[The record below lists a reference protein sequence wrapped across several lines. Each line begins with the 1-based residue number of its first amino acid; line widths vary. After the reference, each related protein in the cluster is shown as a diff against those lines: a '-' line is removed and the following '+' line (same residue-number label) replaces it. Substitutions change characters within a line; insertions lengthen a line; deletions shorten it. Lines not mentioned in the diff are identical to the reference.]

1 MEVTAK
7 KSPRTSVRAGMNEKK
22 FFAKM
27 GQLFAS
33 RFSVLGELMQNARRA
48 GATRIDFT
56 VDADSKTL
64 SCQDNGHGINDFAA
78 LVMLMDSD
86 WDEGVV
92 LHDNPFGM
100 GLFSAFYAGQT
111 VEFLSGG
118 QRLSLTLDDVI
129 NKRLIPVVADA
140 QAPSE
145 GTLVR
150 ISGADDKFFELE
162 YKAGH
167 PEKLSRVQNQ
177 IEKFARGFPVP
188 VSFNGLAMCRDRAL
202 DQMPFALTDI
212 GHVSVPGI
220 HRGGEIGTLS
230 TVLYFLQGLPIGE
243 TAPYGIRGDYVIVHL
258 DSTQFVA
265 QMPDRVR
272 LHNALEQYSLIQA
285 SLRNTVRQFLV
296 AQKALLTPDEMVQ
309 RYWKTCMQYDAEHLL
324 VDIPWAPTYV
334 FHTIG
339 ALHYESQ
346 NMFEGGVSSPS
357 SNGLISRQDIVS
369 GRLMAWR
376 NAPDSVTDDEWSI
389 VCLKVMQTHN
399 IAALDDALPKEHWL
413 NDLLPSAADLEFDVQ
428 PIGVSEQSASFSS
441 GCSEHSAEIRLCDS
455 ISVTVTSSTDD
466 QFKQSFELQDDWIL
480 EPELEQSGDQL
491 LFNSH
496 YLAYVCRDNQ
506 AFDHPINC
514 FSDYTEEFGS
524 HRDDWEDDNR
534 SDWNRVVS
542 NLKGAHLAAVV
553 GGAIPNGLQFSP
565 DQRQQLALCSV
576 HPNATDWVYHS
587 LSISA
592 LDDDRFE
599 ALASALGSVTAAQ
612 LKQAFETVFTPG
624 VVKVE

>member
-86 WDEGVV
+86 WDEDVV

-162 YKAGH
+162 YTFGH
-167 PEKLSRVQNQ
+167 PEKLSKAQNQ
-177 IEKFARGFPVP
+177 IAKFARGFSVP
-188 VSFNGLAMCRDRAL
+188 VSFNGLEMCRDHAL
-202 DQMPFALTDI
+202 DQMAFALTDI

-220 HRGGEIGTLS
+220 HRGSEMVSLS
-230 TVLYFLQGLPIGE
+230 NVLYFLQGLPIGDRS
-243 TAPYGIRGDYVIVHL
+243 ALGINNYAIVHL
-258 DSTQFVA
+258 DSTRFVA
-265 QMPDRVR
+265 QMPDRAS
-272 LHNALEQYSLIQA
+272 LHNALEQYSVIRA
-285 SLRNTVRQFLV
+285 SLQNTVRQFLV
-296 AQKALLTPDEMVQ
+296 AQKASLTPEEMVQ
-309 RYWKTCMQYDAEHLL
+309 RYWKACIQHDAEHLL
-324 VDIPWAPTYV
+324 ADIPWVPAYV
-334 FHTIG
+334 FNTIG
-339 ALHYESQ
+339 ALHYDPQ
-346 NMFEGGVSSPS
+346 NMFEGGVSSPN
-357 SNGLISRQDIVS
+357 SNGLISRQDIAS
-369 GRLMAWR
+369 GRLIAWR
-376 NAPDSVTDDEWSI
+376 NSPDSVTDDAWSV
-389 VCLKVMQTHN
+389 VCLKVMQTQN
-399 IAALDDALPKEHWL
+399 IAALAEALPKEHWL
-413 NDLLPSAADLEFDVQ
+413 NDLLPSAVDLEFDVQ
-428 PIGVSEQSASFSS
+428 AIGVSEQTGSFSS
-441 GCSEHSAEIRLCDS
+441 GCSEHSAEIRLCDG
-455 ISVTVTSSTDD
+455 ITVTVTSSTDV

-480 EPELEQSGDQL
+480 VPELEQSDDQP

-496 YLAYVCRDNQ
+496 YLAYVCRDDQ
-506 AFDHPINC
+506 SPDHPINC
-514 FSDYTEEFGS
+514 FSDYTEEYGS

-534 SDWNRVVS
+534 SDWNRLVS

-553 GGAIPNGLQFSP
+553 GGAIPSGLQFSP
-565 DQRQQLALCSV
+565 DQCQQLAVCSV
-576 HPNATDWVYHS
+576 HPNATDWTYHR
-587 LSISA
+587 LSVSA

-599 ALASALGSVTAAQ
+599 ALANALGSVTVAQ
-612 LKQAFETVFTPG
+612 LKQAFATVFTPG
-624 VVKVE
+624 IVKVE

>member
-1 MEVTAK
+1 MEVTAI

-86 WDEGVV
+86 WDEDVV

-118 QRLSLTLDDVI
+118 QRLTLTLDDVI

-150 ISGADDKFFELE
+150 ISGADAKFFEFE
-162 YKAGH
+162 YQPGH
-167 PEKLSRVQNQ
+167 PEKLSIAQNQ
-177 IEKFARGFPVP
+177 IAKFARGFSVP
-188 VSFNGLAMCRDRAL
+188 VSFNGLEMCRDRAL

-220 HRGGEIGTLS
+220 HRGSEMVSLS
-230 TVLYFLQGLPIGE
+230 NVLYFLQGLPIGE
-243 TAPYGIRGDYVIVHL
+243 SALYCDRGAYVIVHL

-265 QMPDRVR
+265 QMPDRAR
-272 LHNALEQYSLIQA
+272 LHNAIEQYCVIQA
-285 SLRNTVRQFLV
+285 SLQNTVRQFLV
-296 AQKALLTPDEMVQ
+296 AQKASLTPEEMVQ
-309 RYWKTCMQYDAEHLL
+309 RHWKACMQHDAGHLL
-324 VDIPWAPTYV
+324 ADIPWVPASV
-334 FHTIG
+334 FYTIDNVDYD
-339 ALHYESQ
+339 LT
-346 NMFEGGVSSPS
+346 NMGQTGVTSPNP
-357 SNGLISRQDIVS
+357 NGLISRQDIAS
-369 GRLMAWR
+369 GRLLAWR
-376 NAPDSVTDDEWSI
+376 DAPGSATDDEWSV
-389 VCLKVMQTHN
+389 VCLKVMQTQK
-399 IAALDDALPKEHWL
+399 IAVLDHAFPREHWL

-466 QFKQSFELQDDWIL
+466 QFKQSFDLQDDWIL

-491 LFNSH
+491 LFNNH

-506 AFDHPINC
+506 AVDHPIEC
-514 FSDYTEEFGS
+514 FSDYTEEYGS
-524 HRDDWEDDNR
+524 IRDDWKDANQA
-534 SDWNRVVS
+534 DWGRLVS
-542 NLKGAHLAAVV
+542 NLKGAHLAAMV
-553 GGAIPNGLQFSP
+553 GQAIPYGLQFSP
-565 DQRQQLALCSV
+565 DQCQQLAVCSV
-576 HPNATDWVYHS
+576 HPNATDWTYHR
-587 LSISA
+587 LSVSA

-599 ALASALGSVTAAQ
+599 ALANALGSVTAAQ
-612 LKQAFETVFTPG
+612 LKQAFTTVFTPG
-624 VVKVE
+624 IVKVE